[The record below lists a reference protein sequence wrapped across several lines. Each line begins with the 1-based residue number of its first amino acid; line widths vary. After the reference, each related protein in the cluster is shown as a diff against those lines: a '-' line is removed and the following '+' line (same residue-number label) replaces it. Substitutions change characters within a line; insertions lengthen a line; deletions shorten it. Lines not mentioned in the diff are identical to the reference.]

1 MSKTIILIISCLVLL
16 LSSVMDIS
24 SHCLI
29 GDRNLELSLTPS
41 FSSTTSNSSP
51 ISCLLN
57 ISLFHL
63 VLIVSADSALV
74 QLLISLLDSNHHLPG
89 LLSPPWPS
97 SNPSSI
103 LKPEQLKWLE
113 RTVGM
118 LAGFLPLTPRQAI
131 QKADT
136 FWPLGLSRSVA
147 LELLHKSEDLLFQTT
162 SYFDGFASWNVVR
175 PWS

>member
-29 GDRNLELSLTPS
+29 GDRNLELSLTPF
-41 FSSTTSNSSP
+41 FSSTTSNPSP

-103 LKPEQLKWLE
+103 LQPEQLKWLE
-113 RTVGM
+113 RTVSM

-162 SYFDGFASWNVVR
+162 SYFDGFASWNAVR